1 MLDKSVKN
9 TNLINLF
16 FKCGIK
22 SAVLHCFRG
31 SQASHFH
38 AKKPIKKTLTMK
50 ISKESWPI
58 LIVSNQF
65 DTRND
70 ESFRLREL
78 AHELETEHGCKIV
91 PCLSYEDAIEL
102 LLSRTDFGAL
112 VIDWDINRTNP
123 AAKHSP
129 ASVLSAI
136 RKRNPKI
143 PVFLLTDWLE
153 ASDIPLEV
161 INQLTGCLWKTSD
174 TIEFLAGRI
183 ERHLVK
189 YVKGLYPPF
198 FGKLIDYSEEY
209 KYAWHTPGHM
219 GGTGFLRNPSGV
231 ALFKF
236 FGENIFRS
244 DLSISAPELGSLLD
258 HSGVTGDAERNSAR
272 VFGADLTYYVLNGT
286 SNVNQIIWRSIALPD
301 DVVFVDRNCH
311 KSLNYAMVN
320 ADAYPIYMKPRRNR
334 WGIMGPVKL
343 SELSEKSVAQKIK
356 KSKIIPADLRP
367 KTLKIAA
374 ITNSTYDGVCY
385 NVKKLKRALEP
396 IADNLHFDE
405 AWYAYAKFYPI
416 YDGFFGMTQDETTPT
431 TPPIYVAQSTHKL
444 LTAFSQASMLHV
456 KNGGSRKINP
466 DELNEAYMMHASTSP
481 QYNMIASLDV
491 ATQMMEDSGES
502 MWKDVIM
509 MAIGLRKTVA
519 KIAAELKSRN
529 PNDWFFEIW
538 QPRKVKVDKEILNF
552 ENVPTQYLAISQSAW
567 ILNSCDDWHGF
578 EEIEDGYAMLDPI
591 KLTFITP
598 GINPDGSL
606 SETGIPAA
614 VVTNYLL
621 EEGIVC
627 EKTDYYSFLL
637 LNSLGTNRAK
647 QETLLSALL
656 HFKNLYD
663 ANAPMEEAMSAF
675 TQKNP
680 KYKGIGLKDHCRAMH
695 EFIKERKMLELMHK
709 SFDLLPDQAMKPTQA
724 YRNVVKKNVELVE
737 LKDMF
742 GRIPAVMI
750 VPYPPGIPMLMG
762 GEVLNKKSKA
772 VFDYLKARES
782 FENKFCGY
790 ESEIH
795 GIEKIERDG
804 KIRFCTMCIKQ

>member
-1 MLDKSVKN
+1 
-9 TNLINLF
+9 
-16 FKCGIK
+16 
-22 SAVLHCFRG
+22 
-31 SQASHFH
+31 
-38 AKKPIKKTLTMK
+38 MK
-50 ISKESWPI
+50 IVKESWPI

-78 AHELETEHGCKIV
+78 THELEAEHECKIV

-102 LLSRTDFGAL
+102 LLRRTDFGAA

-123 AAKHSP
+123 DARHTP

-136 RKRNPKI
+136 RKRNLKI

-244 DLSISAPELGSLLD
+244 DLSISAPELGSLLE
-258 HSGVTGDAERNSAR
+258 HSGVIGDAEKNSAR

-286 SNVNQIIWRSIALPD
+286 SNVNQIIWRSVALPND
-301 DVVFVDRNCH
+301 IVFVDRNCH
-311 KSLNYAMVN
+311 KSLNYSIVN
-320 ADAYPIYMKPRRNR
+320 TDTFPIYMKPRRNR
-334 WGIMGPVKL
+334 WGIMGPVRL
-343 SELSEKSVAQKIK
+343 SELTQKAISQKIK
-356 KSKIIPADLRP
+356 KREIIPGKNRP
-367 KTLKIAA
+367 EKLKIAA
-374 ITNSTYDGVCY
+374 LTNSTYDGVCY
-385 NVKKLKRALEP
+385 NVKILKKALEP
-396 IADNLHFDE
+396 VAENIHFDE

-416 YDGFFGMTQDETTPT
+416 YDGFFGMAGDEKSDK

-456 KNGGSRKINP
+456 KNGGSKKVCP
-466 DELNEAYMMHASTSP
+466 QELNEAYMMHASTSP

-491 ATQMMEDSGES
+491 ATRMMEDSGES

-509 MAIGLRKTVA
+509 MAVGLRKTVA
-519 KIAAELKSRN
+519 KISHELKERN

-538 QPRKVKVDKEILNF
+538 QPRKVKIGGETVDF
-552 ENVPTQYLAISQSAW
+552 ENAPAAYLASTQSAW
-567 ILNSCDDWHGF
+567 ILSPDDDWHGF
-578 EEIEDGYAMLDPI
+578 EGIEENYAMLDPI

-598 GINPDGSL
+598 GINPDGSMADD
-606 SETGIPAA
+606 GIPAA
-614 VVTNYLL
+614 VVTNYLQG
-621 EEGIVC
+621 EGIVC

-663 ANAPMEEAMSAF
+663 TNAPMEEAMPHF
-675 TQKNP
+675 TQKYP
-680 KYKGIGLKDHCRAMH
+680 KYEGVGLRDHCRQIH
-695 EFIKERKMLELMHK
+695 EFIKKRGLLRLMHE
-709 SFDLLPDQAMKPTQA
+709 SFDAMPDQAMKPSDA
-724 YRNVVKKNVELVE
+724 YRNLVGKNVEFVE
-737 LKDMF
+737 LKDLF

-762 GEVLNKKSKA
+762 GEIVNKKSRA
-772 VFDYLKARES
+772 VFEYLKAREA
-782 FENKFCGY
+782 FENEFCGY
-790 ESEIH
+790 GSEIH
-795 GIEKIERDG
+795 GIEKIERGG
-804 KIRFCTMCIKQ
+804 KIRFKLMCVK